1 MTTSTKK
8 KKNTPILTISER
20 DHKTP
25 PPREILLFVSF
36 VVDLLSP
43 CPLVAITPSLRYTYY
58 MSNSCTIDEIKSKVS
73 AKASQYGVKK
83 VYLFGSYA
91 RGEASPGSDID
102 ICIEKGSIRTLFELS
117 GFCQDLEESLG
128 NKVDLVTTSGL
139 SGDFREQIEK
149 DMVLI
154 YG

>member
-1 MTTSTKK
+1 M
-8 KKNTPILTISER
+8 
-20 DHKTP
+20 
-25 PPREILLFVSF
+25 
-36 VVDLLSP
+36 
-43 CPLVAITPSLRYTYY
+43 RYTDS

-117 GFCQDLEESLG
+117 GFYQDLEESLG
-128 NKVDLVTTSGL
+128 NRVDLVTTSGI
-139 SGDFREQIEK
+139 SGDFKEQVEK